1 VSRPVWWVVGV
12 VRPGV
17 WQPPVACSR
26 LEREVIKRIKR
37 AKLFVWLRE
46 HRHELFDEDLQGEL
60 AGMYQD
66 KPVGQPPVP
75 PAQLGLA
82 TILQAYTGASDDEVL
97 EALVMDRRWQLV
109 LDCMD
114 HAQAPFSKTTLVSFR
129 ARLIEH
135 DLDRRLVER
144 TVALYGQLTGRVAGG
159 KLRAALDSSPLWGAG
174 RVEDTINLLG
184 HALRKVVG
192 VLARQ
197 QGWGLAEGTRVLAER
212 AGTAELAAS
221 SLKAALDLDWDDP
234 AALQRALG
242 VVLVAIGRVEGL
254 AAELGGSQDP
264 AVARGLAAARQ
275 IQEQDTVVGADGN
288 AGLRQGVARDRRISI
303 QDPQMRHGRKTKSV
317 RIDGYKRH
325 VLCDLDTELVCAVGV
340 TAANVAE
347 AEVATQITADLQ
359 AQDLTLGE
367 LDIDRAYLSSSL
379 VRDRDP
385 TLQVF
390 CKAFPVRNGS
400 RFAKTAFTLDFDQ
413 HLLTCPNS
421 VTVPFT
427 PGGRVQFPAASCQ
440 RCPLRAQCT
449 TSIRGRSVQI
459 HPDERLLAELRAAQ
473 QTPHGRAK
481 LRERVKVEHTL
492 AHVGR
497 WQGRRAR
504 YIGDRKNLFDLRRV
518 AVVHNL
524 HVIARQP
531 QPAKQAA

>member
-1 VSRPVWWVVGV
+1 

-26 LEREVIKRIKR
+26 LEREVIKRVKR
-37 AKLFVWLRE
+37 ARLFVWLRE
-46 HRHELFDEDLQGEL
+46 HRHELFDEDIQAEL

-66 KPVGQPPVP
+66 ARVGQPPVP

-82 TILQAYTGASDDEVL
+82 TILQAYTGASDDEVV
-97 EALVMDRRWQLV
+97 EACVMDRRWQLV

-114 HAQAPFSKTTLVSFR
+114 HATAPFSKTTLVAFR

-144 TVALYGQLTGRVAGG
+144 TVALYGQVTGRVAAG
-159 KLRAALDSSPLWGAG
+159 KLRAALDASPLWGAG

-212 AGTAELAAS
+212 AGTPELAAS
-221 SLKAALDLDWDDP
+221 SLKAALDLDWDDE
-234 AALQRALG
+234 AALEQALG
-242 VVLVAIGRVEGL
+242 VVLGAVGRVEELATGL
-254 AAELGGSQDP
+254 GAADDP
-264 AVARGLAAARQ
+264 RVAEGLAAARQ
-275 IQEQDTVVGADGN
+275 VRDQDTVVGQDDIVR
-288 AGLRQGVARDRRISI
+288 LRHGVARDRRISVE
-303 QDPQMRHGRKTKSV
+303 DAQMRHGRKTRSQ

-325 VLCDLDTELVCAVGV
+325 VLCDLDTDLVAAVGV
-340 TAANVAE
+340 TAANLPEAKVAG
-347 AEVATQITADLQ
+347 QIQADLD
-359 AQDLTLGE
+359 AQGVRLGE
-367 LDIDRAYLSSSL
+367 LHLDRAYLSSSL
-379 VRDRDP
+379 VTDRDP
-385 TLQVF
+385 DLQVF

-400 RFAKTAFTLDFDQ
+400 RFAKPAFTLDFDQ
-413 HLLTCPNS
+413 GLLTCPNN
-421 VTVPFT
+421 VTMPFT
-427 PGGRVQFPAASCQ
+427 PGARVQFPAAACQ
-440 RCPLRAQCT
+440 ACPLRSQCT
-449 TSIRGRSVQI
+449 TSTRGRSVQV
-459 HPDERLLAELRAAQ
+459 HPDERLLAEFRAAQ
-473 QTPHGRAK
+473 QTPGGRAR
-481 LRERVKVEHTL
+481 LRQRTAVEHTL

-504 YIGDRKNLFDLRRV
+504 YLGQRKNLFDLRRV

-531 QPAKQAA
+531 PPTRQAA